1 MKLEINTA
9 GAWKTVCE
17 FDAGRL
23 REVLD
28 AVEILAAV
36 VPDANWSVRDDNGVR
51 RWLHIR
57 DGISE
62 EKITNPPVTNPPR
75 GES

>member
-28 AVEILAAV
+28 AVEIFAAV

-51 RWLHIR
+51 RWLHIS
-57 DGISE
+57 DGLPFNRHPLPTAE
-62 EKITNPPVTNPPR
+62 ER
-75 GES
+75 GDA

>member
-51 RWLHIR
+51 RWLHIS
-57 DGISE
+57 DGIAAALIRNSLPTHE
-62 EKITNPPVTNPPR
+62 ER
-75 GES
+75 